1 MSTPSFVVA
10 VPLLAIV
17 AVATFSDLRTRR
29 IPNALSLGGAAF
41 GLLVNAV
48 NFGTPGVIAA
58 VLGWSLCLA
67 CFLPLYFVGGTAAG
81 DVKLIATVGAFVGP
95 LNGFL
100 ACAVTLAAG
109 ATLGTLCMAWRS
121 YVTRLVPHQAEIR
134 TLDKI
139 PYAGAIAVG
148 AFAAVVQPSWLAAVV
163 IPWEAQ

>member
-10 VPLLAIV
+10 VPLLAIL

-41 GLLVNAV
+41 GLLVNVV
-48 NFGTPGVIAA
+48 NFGTPGAVAA

-67 CFLPLYFVGGTAAG
+67 CFFPLYFSGGTAAG
-81 DVKLIATVGAFVGP
+81 DVKLMATVGAFLGP
-95 LNGFL
+95 MNGLL
-100 ACAVTLAAG
+100 ACAVALAAG
-109 ATLGTLCMAWRS
+109 AALGSLCMAWRS
-121 YVTRLVPHQAEIR
+121 YATRLVAPAAQIK

-148 AFAAVVQPSWLAAVV
+148 AVAAVAQPAWVTALVQ
-163 IPWEAQ
+163 